1 MEARALFREG
11 QLDAAIEALNADLR
25 DDPTDVRRRTF
36 LFELLCFSGA
46 YERAEKQLSIIAQGG
61 QEAALGAL
69 LYQSALHGERVRQ
82 EMFEIRDY
90 PGGDSTPRPVSGTLN
105 GTPFETLEDAD
116 ARIGARFEVFVAGQY
131 TWLPMHQVS
140 TLRMEAPRRL
150 RDLLWAPAAMTTTG
164 DFEGDELGEILLP
177 VLSPLSWRHP
187 DDAVRLGRMTV
198 WTDGG
203 EQPPAPFGQK
213 MMLVDGE
220 EFPILE
226 LRELEIAPAV
236 DSSS

>member
-1 MEARALFREG
+1 MEARALFQEG
-11 QLDAAIEALNADLR
+11 KLDAAIEALNADLR
-25 DDPTDVRRRTF
+25 SDPTDTQRRTF

-46 YERAEKQLSIIAQGG
+46 YDRAEKQLDVIAEGG
-61 QEAALGAL
+61 ADAAMGAL
-69 LYQSALHGERVRQ
+69 LYQSALHGERIRQ
-82 EMFEIRDY
+82 DMFDARDY
-90 PGGDSTPRPVSGTLN
+90 PAGNATLAPVSGTLN
-105 GTPFETLEDAD
+105 GQPFDALEDAD
-116 ARIGARFEVFVAGQY
+116 PRIGARFEVFVAGQY

-177 VLSPLSWRHP
+177 VLSPLSWRHAS
-187 DDAVRLGRMTV
+187 DAVRLGRMTEWADV
-198 WTDGG
+198 GG
-203 EQPPAPFGQK
+203 QATPFGQK
-213 MMLVDGE
+213 LLLVEGE

-226 LRELEIAPAV
+226 LRELVIAPAV

>member
-1 MEARALFREG
+1 MQARALFQDG
-11 QLDAAIEALNADLR
+11 NLDGAIEALNADLR
-25 DDPTDVRRRTF
+25 SDPTDRQRRTF

-46 YERAEKQLSIIAQGG
+46 YERAEKQLDVIAEGG
-61 QEAALGAL
+61 PDAAMGAL
-69 LYQSALHGERVRQ
+69 LYQSALHGERIRQ
-82 EMFEIRDY
+82 DMFGTRDF
-90 PGGDSTPRPVSGTLN
+90 PGGGATLEPVSGTLN
-105 GTPFETLEDAD
+105 GNPFDTLEDAD
-116 ARIGARFEVFVAGQY
+116 PRVGARFEVFVAGQY
-131 TWLPMHQVS
+131 TWLPMRQVS

-177 VLSPLSWRHP
+177 VLAPLSWSHSN
-187 DDAVRLGRMTV
+187 DAVRLGRMTEWV
-198 WTDGG
+198 DLEG
-203 EQPPAPFGQK
+203 QPTPFGQK
-213 MMLVDGE
+213 LLLVDGE